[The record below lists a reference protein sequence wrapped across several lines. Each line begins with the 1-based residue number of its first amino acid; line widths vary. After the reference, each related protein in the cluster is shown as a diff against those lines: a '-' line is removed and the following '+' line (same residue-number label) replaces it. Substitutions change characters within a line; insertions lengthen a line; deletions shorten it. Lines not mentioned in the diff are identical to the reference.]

1 MTDIQIKFA
10 EIQEILERQEDN
22 MRSFAHHK
30 APHIV
35 YERLL
40 YIFVDIMK
48 QDGGIPQ
55 DNPDA
60 MEILNSLN
68 CLERYFPNCKI
79 ND

>member
-1 MTDIQIKFA
+1 MNEIKKKLI
-10 EIQEILERQEDN
+10 EVQEMIEHEEHVRHAVTLQ
-22 MRSFAHHK
+22 K

-60 MEILNSLN
+60 MEILNSLK